1 MKNKKKTNQSKRMTS
16 LCEAHDM
23 TVLIQLQVS
32 TWQFPTLTA
41 VSCEESSI
49 ITCYSWP
56 EAIFLTFKD
65 KKKTYPLS
73 SPKLHPSHPE
83 KWNVSLKMQVLRF
96 SADADWQT
104 EKERIIFQN
113 SVPRLLLWSGKTPP
127 RSKVWSTTKTGYC
140 DTVLLSPNANVDRK
154 HDRSAR

>member
-1 MKNKKKTNQSKRMTS
+1 MTS

-41 VSCEESSI
+41 VSCEESSL

-73 SPKLHPSHPE
+73 SPNLHPSHPE

-96 SADADWQT
+96 SADADKLKK
-104 EKERIIFQN
+104 KELFSRILF
-113 SVPRLLLWSGKTPP
+113 PGCYYEAGKHRLGPKCDQQQKPAIVT
-127 RSKVWSTTKTGYC
+127 RSRYP
-140 DTVLLSPNANVDRK
+140 PNANVDRK
-154 HDRSAR
+154 HDRNAR